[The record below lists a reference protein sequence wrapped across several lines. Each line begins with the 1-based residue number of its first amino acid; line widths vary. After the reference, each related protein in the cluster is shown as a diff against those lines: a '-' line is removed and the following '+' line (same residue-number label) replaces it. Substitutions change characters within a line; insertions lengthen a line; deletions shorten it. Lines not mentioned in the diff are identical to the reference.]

1 MCSHGHE
8 QVINLVPPRQKE
20 PLPELDR
27 YINIEEGLMSRKV
40 FWEQGIYEQELE
52 KIFARAWL
60 FLAHDSQIPK
70 AGDYVT
76 TTMGEDDVIVVRQ
89 KDGSVKAFL
98 NTCPHRGNRV
108 CFSETGNARGF
119 ICNYHGWSF
128 GIDGALKGVHESGAY
143 EASGFDKSKHG
154 LHPVAQV
161 DSYKGLIFGTL
172 DPTAPGLTEY
182 LGDFAWYLDVLLD
195 MDGEGTEFIG
205 GCTRSTMK
213 CNWKFGAENFVGDI
227 LHAGWTHD
235 SGAKAMLGGP
245 VAELGKA
252 LDSYHVNVNGHG
264 WEFNLDKVG
273 NAGTFG
279 DKQVLKY
286 LHGIQPKVAERLGHA
301 RSMMIGAISSATIF
315 PNLSFLPGQNTF
327 RVWQPRGPDHIELYT
342 WTIVNKSAPEEI
354 KERFRRGSMITF
366 SPSGV
371 FEMDDGENWE
381 YATRANRGRVTRE
394 QDLYLGLGLGTRIEH
409 PEFPGN
415 VFQGQINE
423 ANQRAYYQRWLD
435 FMKAMSWDEIPQR

>member
-1 MCSHGHE
+1 MCSNE
-8 QVINLVPPRQKE
+8 KPINLVLPRQKAA
-20 PLPELDR
+20 LPELDQ
-27 YINIEEGLMSRKV
+27 YINMEQGRMSRKV
-40 FWEQGIYEQELE
+40 FWDQAIYEHELE
-52 KIFARAWL
+52 RIFARAWL

-76 TTMGEDDVIVVRQ
+76 TTMGEDDVLVVRQ

-108 CFSETGNARGF
+108 CFSETGNARAF

-128 GIDGALKGVHESGAY
+128 GIDGDLKGVHESKAF

-172 DPTAPGLTEY
+172 DPTAPALKEY

-205 GCTRSTMK
+205 GCVRSVMK
-213 CNWKFGAENFVGDI
+213 CNWKFGAENFVGDA

-235 SGAKAMLGGP
+235 SGAKAVLGGGVGQLSGLP
-245 VAELGKA
+245 G
-252 LDSYHVNVNGHG
+252 SYQANVNGHG
-264 WEFNLDKVG
+264 WEFLLDKVG
-273 NAGTFG
+273 NAATFS
-279 DKQVLKY
+279 DKEVRRY
-286 LHGIQPKVAERLGHA
+286 LHEIQPKVAERLGET
-301 RSMMIGAISSATIF
+301 RSMMIGATSSATIF
-315 PNLSFLPGQNTF
+315 PNMSFLPGQNTF
-327 RVWQPRGPDHIELYT
+327 RVWQPRGPNEIELFT
-342 WTIVNKSAPEEI
+342 WTLVNKSAPEDI
-354 KERFRRGSMITF
+354 KERYRRGCMLTF

-381 YATRANRGRVTRE
+381 YSTRANRGRVTRE
-394 QDLYLGLGLGTRIEH
+394 QDLYLGLGIGSKVEGT
-409 PEFPGN
+409 EFPGN
-415 VFQGQINE
+415 VFNGQINE

-435 FMKAMSWDEIPQR
+435 FMKADSWNDIPQR